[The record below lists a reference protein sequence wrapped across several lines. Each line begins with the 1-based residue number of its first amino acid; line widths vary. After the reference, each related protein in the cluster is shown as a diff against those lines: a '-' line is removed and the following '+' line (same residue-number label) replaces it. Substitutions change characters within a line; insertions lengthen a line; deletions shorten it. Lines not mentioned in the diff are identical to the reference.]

1 MNTSRDPARY
11 LAVAFGGLRYPFTE
25 SKRHVFKGMDVTVK
39 DGGCQIE
46 YEDQD
51 PRVHRIFLEELGKN
65 GVRSRM
71 AKFIDESLYES
82 NAA

>member
-1 MNTSRDPARY
+1 
-11 LAVAFGGLRYPFTE
+11 
-25 SKRHVFKGMDVTVK
+25 MDVKVA

-51 PRVHRIFLEELGKN
+51 PRVHRIFLEELAKN

-71 AKFIDESLYES
+71 AKFIDEFAHES